1 MQGHFHYLILAFFFY
16 FKDTFDAPRT
26 SVMVVRRVSPDNLW
40 LSFSCMF
47 FLPSL
52 LPFPLL
58 EKHFEHCKKKKQKK
72 SLVIYLLN
80 QIRSFFYYYCNVFD
94 LEFFIDFFL
103 ISSIDILFLYQI

>member
-26 SVMVVRRVSPDNLW
+26 PVMVVRRMSPDNLW

-58 EKHFEHCKKKKQKK
+58 EKHFEHCKKKKKK
-72 SLVIYLLN
+72 SSYLLIESN
-80 QIRSFFYYYCNVFD
+80 
-94 LEFFIDFFL
+94 
-103 ISSIDILFLYQI
+103 